1 MEMWIKIGD
10 EKFKLQGA
18 MAKVLEEV
26 VKKAKEKGEEV
37 QLLSFHAGKKERR
50 RLKRELRAVNK
61 NLVLAAKNYVRW
73 HYEIE
78 ARRLKR
84 LIRELK
90 KKERVNSKGIR
101 VLPKGV
107 KKEIEKLNAQ
117 LEEVL
122 NKISQ
127 YSS

>member
-1 MEMWIKIGD
+1 M
-10 EKFKLQGA
+10 
-18 MAKVLEEV
+18 
-26 VKKAKEKGEEV
+26 
-37 QLLSFHAGKKERR
+37 
-50 RLKRELRAVNK
+50 NK

-90 KKERVNSKGIR
+90 KKERVNSKGIK

-107 KKEIEKLNAQ
+107 KKEIEKPNAQ

>member
-1 MEMWIKIGD
+1 MWIKIGE